1 MKDYKQVLKDAL
13 VNITGMFLTMPRVK
27 ALQKAEDGQSVMLT
41 MDDGNGGVSQ
51 IEAHPVGN
59 DYFGL
64 DTLED
69 AGKTLTEAYGEG
81 FELFRIYCGLY
92 EAVYA
97 KCSRDQ
103 RHSLNDIGKVIESV
117 KDDIAVMV
125 ASKTSHS
132 GFVKS
137 LEKVRLFITRLN
149 LMGVKTDF
157 SKSEYLHEDFYRI
170 EMVFP
175 SKVAGNVVYN
185 HGFDEKVL
193 NEIRFMVIR
202 AEGGDLSKSD
212 DAIVN
217 LLYKK
222 PVVSTLNAFL
232 LLSYIIEYLLDVEYL
247 ARTHQVEANRH
258 DLTMAHNIRTLWEGV
273 VSDVN
278 LSNYWMA
285 IKHRMENGPITKKTI
300 EIKSHVSLWSHV

>member
-13 VNITGMFLTMPRVK
+13 VNITGMFLTMPRVRS
-27 ALQKAEDGQSVMLT
+27 LQKAEDGQSVMLT
-41 MDDGNGGVSQ
+41 MDDGNGGVRQ
-51 IEAHPVGN
+51 IEAYQVTN
-59 DYFGL
+59 AYFGL
-64 DTLED
+64 DTLKD
-69 AGKTLTEAYGEG
+69 ASKTLTEAYGEH
-81 FELFRIYCGLY
+81 FELFRIYCGLF

-97 KCSRDQ
+97 KSSRDQ

-125 ASKTSHS
+125 VSKTSHS
-132 GFVKS
+132 GFIES

-149 LMGVKTDF
+149 LMGVKIDF
-157 SKSEYLHEDFYRI
+157 SKSEYLHEDFDRI

-175 SKVAGNVVYN
+175 SKVAGNVVYS

-202 AEGGDLSKSD
+202 AEGGDISKSD
-212 DAIVN
+212 DLITN

-222 PVVSTLNAFL
+222 SVVSSLNAFL

-247 ARTHQVEANRH
+247 ARTHQVGANRH

-285 IKHRMENGPITKKTI
+285 IKNRVEEGPFNKKTI
-300 EIKSHVSLWSHV
+300 EIKSYVSLWSHL

>member
-1 MKDYKQVLKDAL
+1 MKDYKQVLRDAL

-41 MDDGNGGVSQ
+41 MDDGNGGVSY
-51 IEAHPVGN
+51 IEAHQVTEA
-59 DYFGL
+59 YFGL

-69 AGKTLTEAYGEG
+69 AGKTLIEAYGVH

-92 EAVYA
+92 EAVYT

-103 RHSLNDIGKVIESV
+103 RHYLNDIGKVIESV
-117 KDDIAVMV
+117 KDDIAVMI

-132 GFVKS
+132 GFVES

-149 LMGVKTDF
+149 LMGVNTDF
-157 SKSEYLHEDFYRI
+157 PDTGFLHEDFYRI

-175 SKVAGNVVYN
+175 SKVAGSVVYS
-185 HGFDEKVL
+185 HEFEEDVL
-193 NEIRFMVIR
+193 KEIRFMAIR
-202 AEGGDLSKSD
+202 AEGGDISKSD

-247 ARTHQVEANRH
+247 ARTHKVEANRH

-273 VSDVN
+273 VNDVN

-285 IKHRMENGPITKKTI
+285 IKHRVEEGPFNKKTI
-300 EIKSHVSLWSHV
+300 EIKSHVSLWSPV

>member
-1 MKDYKQVLKDAL
+1 MLSNKEVLKNAL
-13 VNITGMFLTMPRVK
+13 VNITGMFLTMPGVK
-27 ALQKAEDGQSVMLT
+27 ALQKAEDGHSVVLT
-41 MDDGNGGVSQ
+41 MDDGNGGLHQ

-64 DTLED
+64 DALEEVN
-69 AGKTLTEAYGEG
+69 KTLTEAYGEG
-81 FELFRIYCGLY
+81 FELFRAFCGLY

-117 KDDIAVMV
+117 KDDIAIMV
-125 ASKTSHS
+125 VSKTSHS
-132 GFVKS
+132 GFIES

-157 SKSEYLHEDFYRI
+157 PDTGFLHEDFYRI

-175 SKVAGNVVYN
+175 SKVAGSVVYS
-185 HGFDEKVL
+185 HEFEEDVL
-193 NEIRFMVIR
+193 KEIRFMAIR
-202 AEGGDLSKSD
+202 AEGGDITKSD
-212 DAIVN
+212 DLIVN

-222 PVVSTLNAFL
+222 SVVSSLNVFF

-247 ARTHQVEANRH
+247 ARTYRVEANRH

-285 IKHRMENGPITKKTI
+285 IKHRMENGSIAEKTI
-300 EIKSHVSLWSHV
+300 EIKSHVSLWQ

>member
-1 MKDYKQVLKDAL
+1 MKDYRQVLKDAL

-27 ALQKAEDGQSVMLT
+27 ALQKAEDGRSVMLT
-41 MDDGNGGVSQ
+41 MDDGNDGLYQLEG
-51 IEAHPVGN
+51 HPVGN
-59 DYFGL
+59 DYFGVEA
-64 DTLED
+64 LENAD
-69 AGKTLTEAYGEG
+69 KTLTEAYDER
-81 FELFRIYCGLY
+81 FELFRAFCGLY

-97 KCSRDQ
+97 KCSKDQ

-132 GFVKS
+132 GFIES

-157 SKSEYLHEDFYRI
+157 PDTGFLHEDFYRI

-175 SKVAGNVVYN
+175 SKVAGEVVYS
-185 HGFDEKVL
+185 HGFGEKAL
-193 NEIRFMVIR
+193 KEIRFMVIR
-202 AEGGDLSKSD
+202 AEGGDISKSD

-222 PVVSTLNAFL
+222 PVVSALNAFL

-285 IKHRMENGPITKKTI
+285 IKHRVEEGPFNKKTI
-300 EIKSHVSLWSHV
+300 EIKSHVSLWSPM

>member
-13 VNITGMFLTMPRVK
+13 INITGMFLTMPRVK
-27 ALQKAEDGQSVMLT
+27 AIRKAEDGQSITLT
-41 MDDGNGGVSQ
+41 MDDGNGGIRQ

-64 DTLED
+64 DALEEVNE
-69 AGKTLTEAYGEG
+69 TLTEAYGER

-97 KCSRDQ
+97 KSSRDQ
-103 RHSLNDIGKVIESV
+103 RHSLNDIGKVIESI

-125 ASKTSHS
+125 ASKTYRS
-132 GFVKS
+132 GFIES

-157 SKSEYLHEDFYRI
+157 VESEYLHEDFNRI

-175 SKVAGNVVYN
+175 SKVAGNVAYR
-185 HGFDEKVL
+185 HEFDEEVL
-193 NEIRFMVIR
+193 DGIRHMVIR
-202 AEGGDLSKSD
+202 AEGGDISKD
-212 DAIVN
+212 GDLITN

-222 PVVSTLNAFL
+222 SVVSTLNAFL

-247 ARTHQVEANRH
+247 ARTHQVEADRH
-258 DLTMAHNIRTLWEGV
+258 DLTMMHNIRTIWEGV
-273 VSDVN
+273 VCDIN
-278 LSNYWMA
+278 LNGYWLA
-285 IKHRMENGPITKKTI
+285 IKDRMENGPIAEKTI
-300 EIKSHVSLWSHV
+300 EIKSHVKMWQ

>member
-1 MKDYKQVLKDAL
+1 MKDYKRVLKDAL
-13 VNITGMFLTMPRVK
+13 VNITGMFLTMPRVRS
-27 ALQKAEDGQSVMLT
+27 LQKAEDGRSVMLT
-41 MDDGNGGVSQ
+41 MDDGNDGIRQLEGQ
-51 IEAHPVGN
+51 PVGN

-64 DTLED
+64 DTSED
-69 AGKTLTEAYGEG
+69 TDKTLAEAYGDH

-97 KCSRDQ
+97 KSSRDQ
-103 RHSLNDIGKVIESV
+103 RHSLNDIGKVIDSI
-117 KDDIAVMV
+117 KDDIAIMV
-125 ASKTSHS
+125 VSKTGHS
-132 GFVKS
+132 GFIES

-157 SKSEYLHEDFYRI
+157 PDTGYLHEDFYRI

-175 SKVAGNVVYN
+175 SKVAGDVVYS
-185 HGFDEKVL
+185 HEFEEDVL
-193 NEIRFMVIR
+193 KEIRFMVIR
-202 AEGGDLSKSD
+202 AEGGDISKD
-212 DAIVN
+212 GDLITN

-222 PVVSTLNAFL
+222 SVVSTLNAFL

-247 ARTHQVEANRH
+247 ARTHQVEADRH

-273 VSDVN
+273 VCDIE

-285 IKHRMENGPITKKTI
+285 IKDRMENGPIAEKTI
-300 EIKSHVSLWSHV
+300 EIKSHVKMWQ

>member
-1 MKDYKQVLKDAL
+1 MKDYKQILKDAL
-13 VNITGMFLTMPRVK
+13 VNITGMFLTMPRVRS
-27 ALQKAEDGQSVMLT
+27 LQKAEDGKSIMLT
-41 MDDGNGGVSQ
+41 MDGDDGPVQ
-51 IEAHPVGN
+51 IEAQPVEYG
-59 DYFGL
+59 YFGV
-64 DTLED
+64 DHLEN
-69 AGKTLTEAYGEG
+69 AGKTLTEAYGER
-81 FELFRIYCGLY
+81 FELFRIYCWLY
-92 EAVYA
+92 EVMRSECV
-97 KCSRDQ
+97 KEQ
-103 RHSLNDIGKVIESV
+103 LHSLNDIGKVIESV

-125 ASKTSHS
+125 ASKASHS
-132 GFVKS
+132 GFIES

-157 SKSEYLHEDFYRI
+157 SKSEYLHEDFDRI

-175 SKVAGNVVYN
+175 SKVAGNVVYR
-185 HGFDEKVL
+185 HGFDEKIL

-202 AEGGDLSKSD
+202 AEGGDISKSD

-217 LLYKK
+217 LFYKK
-222 PVVSTLNAFL
+222 SVVSTLNAFL

-285 IKHRMENGPITKKTI
+285 IKHRVEEGPFNKKTI
-300 EIKSHVSLWSHV
+300 EIKSHVCLWSHV

>member
-1 MKDYKQVLKDAL
+1 MKDYTQVLKDAL

-41 MDDGNGGVSQ
+41 MDDGNGDIHQ

-69 AGKTLTEAYGEG
+69 AGKTLTEAYGER
-81 FELFRIYCGLY
+81 FELFRAFCGLY

-132 GFVKS
+132 GFIES

-157 SKSEYLHEDFYRI
+157 PDTGFLHEDFYRI

-175 SKVAGNVVYN
+175 CA
-185 HGFDEKVL
+185 
-193 NEIRFMVIR
+193 
-202 AEGGDLSKSD
+202 
-212 DAIVN
+212 
-217 LLYKK
+217 
-222 PVVSTLNAFL
+222 
-232 LLSYIIEYLLDVEYL
+232 
-247 ARTHQVEANRH
+247 
-258 DLTMAHNIRTLWEGV
+258 
-273 VSDVN
+273 
-278 LSNYWMA
+278 
-285 IKHRMENGPITKKTI
+285 
-300 EIKSHVSLWSHV
+300 

>member
-27 ALQKAEDGQSVMLT
+27 AIQKAEDGQSIMLT
-41 MDDGNGGVSQ
+41 MDDGNGGIRQ

-64 DTLED
+64 DTLEEVNE
-69 AGKTLTEAYGEG
+69 TLIEAYGER

-97 KCSRDQ
+97 KSSRDQ
-103 RHSLNDIGKVIESV
+103 RHSLNDIGKVIDSI
-117 KDDIAVMV
+117 KDDIAIMV
-125 ASKTSHS
+125 ASKNYHS
-132 GFVKS
+132 GFIES

-149 LMGVKTDF
+149 LMGVETDF
-157 SKSEYLHEDFYRI
+157 IESEYLHEDFNRI

-175 SKVAGNVVYN
+175 SKVAGNVVYS
-185 HGFDEKVL
+185 HGFDVEVL
-193 NEIRFMVIR
+193 NGIRSMVIR
-202 AEGGDLSKSD
+202 AEGGDISKD
-212 DAIVN
+212 GDLITN

-222 PVVSTLNAFL
+222 SVVSTLNAFL

-258 DLTMAHNIRTLWEGV
+258 DLTMMHNIRTLWEGV
-273 VSDVN
+273 VCDVS
-278 LSNYWMA
+278 LSNYWMT
-285 IKHRMENGPITKKTI
+285 IKNRMENGPIAEKTI
-300 EIKSHVSLWSHV
+300 EIRSHVKMWQ

>member
-13 VNITGMFLTMPRVK
+13 VNITGMFLTMPRVLS
-27 ALQKAEDGQSVMLT
+27 LQKAEDGQSVMLT
-41 MDDGNGGVSQ
+41 MDDGDDGIRQ
-51 IEAHPVGN
+51 IEGQSVDN
-59 DYFGL
+59 SYFGL
-64 DTLED
+64 DVSDEVN
-69 AGKTLTEAYGEG
+69 KTLTEAYGERI
-81 FELFRIYCGLY
+81 ELFRVYCGLY

-117 KDDIAVMV
+117 KDDIAIMI

-132 GFVKS
+132 GFIES

-157 SKSEYLHEDFYRI
+157 PDTGFLHEDFDRI

-175 SKVAGNVVYN
+175 SKVAGNVVYS

-202 AEGGDLSKSD
+202 AEGGDISKSD
-212 DAIVN
+212 DAIVS

-222 PVVSTLNAFL
+222 PAVSTLNAFL

-273 VSDVN
+273 VSDIN

-285 IKHRMENGPITKKTI
+285 IKRRMESGSIAEKTI
-300 EIKSHVSLWSHV
+300 EIKSHVSLWTHV

>member
-13 VNITGMFLTMPRVK
+13 VNITGMFLTMLRVK
-27 ALQKAEDGQSVMLT
+27 AIQKAEDGQSIMLT
-41 MDDGNGGVSQ
+41 MDDGNDGIRQ

-64 DTLED
+64 DGLEEVNE
-69 AGKTLTEAYGEG
+69 TLTEAYGER

-97 KCSRDQ
+97 KSSRDQ
-103 RHSLNDIGKVIESV
+103 RHSLNDIGKVIDSI

-125 ASKTSHS
+125 ASKTYHS
-132 GFVKS
+132 GFIES

-157 SKSEYLHEDFYRI
+157 PDTGFLHEDFYRI

-175 SKVAGNVVYN
+175 SKVAGNVVYS

-193 NEIRFMVIR
+193 KEIRSMVIR
-202 AEGGDLSKSD
+202 AEGGDISKD
-212 DAIVN
+212 GDLITN

-222 PVVSTLNAFL
+222 SVVSTLNAFL

-258 DLTMAHNIRTLWEGV
+258 DLTMMHNIRTLWEGV
-273 VSDVN
+273 VCDVS
-278 LSNYWMA
+278 LSNYWLV
-285 IKHRMENGPITKKTI
+285 IKDRMENDPIAEKTI
-300 EIKSHVSLWSHV
+300 EIKSHVKMWQ

>member
-41 MDDGNGGVSQ
+41 MDDGNGGLHQ

-64 DTLED
+64 DALEEVNETLI
-69 AGKTLTEAYGEG
+69 EAYGER

-92 EAVYA
+92 EVVYA
-97 KCSRDQ
+97 KSSRDQ

-117 KDDIAVMV
+117 KDDIAVMM
-125 ASKTSHS
+125 ATKTCNS
-132 GFVKS
+132 GFIES

-157 SKSEYLHEDFYRI
+157 VESEYLHEDFNRI

-175 SKVAGNVVYN
+175 SKVAGNVVYS
-185 HGFDEKVL
+185 HGFDEEVL
-193 NEIRFMVIR
+193 NGIRSMVIR
-202 AEGGDLSKSD
+202 AEGGDISKD
-212 DAIVN
+212 GDLITN

-222 PVVSTLNAFL
+222 SVVSTLNAFL

-258 DLTMAHNIRTLWEGV
+258 DLTMMHNIRTLWEGV
-273 VSDVN
+273 VCDVS
-278 LSNYWMA
+278 LSNYWMT
-285 IKHRMENGPITKKTI
+285 IKDRMENGPIAEKTI
-300 EIKSHVSLWSHV
+300 EIKSHVKMWR